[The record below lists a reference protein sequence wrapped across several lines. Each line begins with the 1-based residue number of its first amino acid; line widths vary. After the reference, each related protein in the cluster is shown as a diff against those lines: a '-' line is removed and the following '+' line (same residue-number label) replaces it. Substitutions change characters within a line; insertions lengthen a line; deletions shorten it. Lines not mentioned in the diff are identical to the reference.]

1 MEQQFEILLITR
13 KNLLNSIKDLS
24 IDELTKIPKG
34 FNNNI
39 IWNAAHNLVTQ
50 QLLVYKLSGQ
60 STVIPGELIDKYRK
74 GTSAPKNVSENEI
87 NEIKGLLISTAK
99 LMQQDYDS
107 GLFTEYCEYTT
118 SYNITLDSTEK
129 AIAFNNV
136 HEGLHFGYIM
146 ALKKAISILVSLDNN
161 P

>member
-1 MEQQFEILLITR
+1 MDQEFEILLITR

-24 IDELTKIPKG
+24 IDELTKIPNG

-39 IWNAAHNLVTQ
+39 IWNAGHNLATQ

-60 STVIPGELIDKYRK
+60 SPVIPGELIEKYRK

-87 NEIKGLLISTAK
+87 NEIKGLLISSAK

-107 GLFTEYCEYTT
+107 GLFTEYSEYTA
-118 SYNITLDSTEK
+118 SYNITLSSTEK

-136 HEGLHFGYIM
+136 HEGFHFGYIM
-146 ALKKAISILVSLDNN
+146 ALKRAIGSV
-161 P
+161 

>member
-1 MEQQFEILLITR
+1 MDQEFEILLITR

-24 IDELTKIPKG
+24 IDELTKIPNG

-39 IWNAAHNLVTQ
+39 IWNAGHNLATQ

-60 STVIPGELIDKYRK
+60 SPVIPGELIEKYRK

-87 NEIKGLLISTAK
+87 NEIKGLLISSAK
-99 LMQQDYDS
+99 LMQQDYDN
-107 GLFTEYCEYTT
+107 GLFTQYSEYTT
-118 SYNITLDSTEK
+118 SYNIKLSSTEK

-146 ALKKAISILVSLDNN
+146 ALKKAIGSL
-161 P
+161 

>member
-1 MEQQFEILLITR
+1 MDQEFEILLITR

-24 IDELTKIPKG
+24 IDELTKIPNG

-39 IWNAAHNLVTQ
+39 IWNAGHNLATQ

-60 STVIPGELIDKYRK
+60 SPVIPGELIEKYRK

-87 NEIKGLLISTAK
+87 NEIKGLLISSAK

-107 GLFTEYCEYTT
+107 GLFTEYSEYTT
-118 SYNITLDSTEK
+118 SYNITLEQHRK
-129 AIAFNNV
+129 GNCF
-136 HEGLHFGYIM
+136 
-146 ALKKAISILVSLDNN
+146 
-161 P
+161 

>member
-1 MEQQFEILLITR
+1 MDQQFEILLITR
-13 KNLLNSIKDLS
+13 KNLLNSMKDLS
-24 IDELTKIPKG
+24 IGELTKIPNG

-39 IWNAAHNLVTQ
+39 IWNAAHNLATQ

-60 STVIPGELIDKYRK
+60 SPIIPGELIEKYRK

-87 NEIKGLLISTAK
+87 NEIKGLLISSAK
-99 LMQQDYDS
+99 LMQQDYDN
-107 GLFTEYCEYTT
+107 GLFTEYSEYTT
-118 SYNITLDSTEK
+118 SYNITLSSAED

-146 ALKKAISILVSLDNN
+146 GLKKAIGSL
-161 P
+161 